1 MSEKSENENFTEL
14 LAGLEDQFGKALLV
28 QRAETAVLVAEFSGA
43 VYRAAVSSGVP
54 ADLAQ
59 AMAAGYWDLEMGEA
73 SPQDEAEEE

>member
-1 MSEKSENENFTEL
+1 MSENNENEDFSQL

-54 ADLAQ
+54 AELAQ
-59 AMAAGYWDLEMGEA
+59 AMAAGYWDVEMGEA
-73 SPQDEAEEE
+73 DPQDAAEEE